1 MSRVRAPSFAPFS
14 HWRGFSVSWFEAFVF
29 GLLQGITEFLPISSS
44 AHVKLAKLFFG
55 VESSQ
60 NQVLFDLI
68 CHLGTLSALLYFLKQ
83 DIVDIFRRDRNKLF
97 LIFVALVPLIPLYFL
112 LKPLRDFA
120 SNPHCL
126 GFCLIIT
133 SCILFS
139 AQRWRLRKSPPAS
152 KREQLNASLWIGA
165 MQSIALIPGISRSA
179 STIACAKVLGW
190 NAKEAVRFSFLLS
203 IPTIIGGNCLEL
215 LKLYFSQAA
224 PSSLSLSACLIGGM
238 TALGCGLLIVRFA
251 ISYLEKG
258 NFKPFAWYCLFLGIA
273 ISLYLNLC

>member
-1 MSRVRAPSFAPFS
+1 MSRVRAPSFAPFL
-14 HWRGFSVSWFEAFVF
+14 HLKGCFVSWFEAFIF
-29 GLLQGITEFLPISSS
+29 GLLQGVTEFLPISSS

-55 VESSQ
+55 IESSHS
-60 NQVLFDLI
+60 QVLFDLI

-83 DIVDIFRRDRNKLF
+83 DIFDMLRRDRNKLL
-97 LIFVALVPLIPLYFL
+97 LIGVALIPLIPLYFL
-112 LKPLRDFA
+112 LKPLRELA

-126 GFCLIIT
+126 GFCLVIT
-133 SCILFS
+133 SCLLFS
-139 AQRWRLRKSPPAS
+139 AQRWRLKKGPPAS
-152 KREQLNASLWIGA
+152 RREQFNASLWIGA
-165 MQSIALIPGISRSA
+165 MQSVALIPGISRSA

-215 LKLYFSQAA
+215 LKLYFLQST
-224 PSSLSLSACLIGGM
+224 PSTLSVSSCLIGGF